1 MVSAD
6 RMNVLLS
13 YAQYSI
19 ILVKCHLYSN
29 MAVVNSFA
37 HLQVKKEQN
46 NNTAP
51 RILQHTVVREENTVC
66 RKKSIYFVLRL
77 ARGEDYNFM
86 PSCHFF
92 SSLSPTPYF
101 EFEDQTWDLVDLKIA

>member
-1 MVSAD
+1 
-6 RMNVLLS
+6 
-13 YAQYSI
+13 
-19 ILVKCHLYSN
+19 

-66 RKKSIYFVLRL
+66 REKSIYHSPL
-77 ARGEDYNFM
+77 
-86 PSCHFF
+86 C
-92 SSLSPTPYF
+92 SS
-101 EFEDQTWDLVDLKIA
+101 